1 MFGCLTAGSNYI
13 SSTVPC
19 QRCPPPAC
27 THTLSHSVS
36 HTYTHTHAFSLPT
49 TPFLSV
55 YVSFSHTCSQ
65 TQTTLYNMQHIINLT
80 LSFHTEDKQTLPCE
94 GMEPKLPCQLLHIR
108 RSIYDGDERE
118 ILSSFLG
125 GFLVFW
131 QQSALPSFFLFNKN
145 PGLGIHLYLAHLMN
159 SSSVSANIFGLVL
172 VPYPFKFNNVIFYYH
187 LGMRQTF
194 NSACVKMAASVYAYS
209 VCGNLGMRGR

>member
-1 MFGCLTAGSNYI
+1 MFFEVESSGHVSHHVCWAGMFGCLTAGSNYI

-125 GFLVFW
+125 GFLVFLAAVCPTLLFFI
-131 QQSALPSFFLFNKN
+131 QQKSRVRHTFISGTSDEFLECQCKYFW
-145 PGLGIHLYLAHLMN
+145 L
-159 SSSVSANIFGLVL
+159 SVGTLSI
-172 VPYPFKFNNVIFYYH
+172 
-187 LGMRQTF
+187 
-194 NSACVKMAASVYAYS
+194 
-209 VCGNLGMRGR
+209 